1 MNEDRDESQ
10 GNITES
16 ESIAAE
22 VPADEGVVTDN
33 EFAADEEILDG
44 AGSESIKDARPDV
57 EPADDSPIDSD
68 ASDADAISD
77 DPSVEQKAES
87 SSGSQSITTE
97 AQSDTVS
104 AKDSE
109 KPSKKLRSAKAP
121 SAKMIAAVAGVAVVA
136 GLGFMLF
143 GSGKVQAISKA
154 IIQRKGAIDSAVYEF
169 EYDDKGLLSSAS
181 LIDFDLDE
189 ITNTYTYENGRV
201 VEATVSDGFDEIHST
216 YEYDSHGNLTKSV
229 EGNEDGEKTVTKA
242 EYDGDRVAKVS
253 EKHDDADD
261 DSTTSTKYDDQGRIV
276 STVRKE
282 ASGTTATDKWEYD
295 GSGRVTKNSYS
306 SKDDDGDVFK
316 MTFTNSFDDE
326 GRLETHTITVEDTF
340 KIMTRY
346 SFNDAGQL
354 VKETT
359 STDYESYRTDDTKS
373 VTKYEYDEQGRIVRK
388 IEVDS
393 DEDKTITTYEW
404 TDSGELASITEKE
417 DGEVTK
423 ASFEYTKVKKSDA
436 AKKYVIDVNPMPE
449 VDDPSVV
456 SEPLVSVKA
465 LIDNVME

>member
-1 MNEDRDESQ
+1 MSEDHDESQ

-22 VPADEGVVTDN
+22 APADEGVVTDN
-33 EFAADEEILDG
+33 ELVADDEILDG
-44 AGSESIKDARPDV
+44 ASSEFIKDARPDA
-57 EPADDSPIDSD
+57 EPADDSPADAD
-68 ASDADAISD
+68 ASDANAISD
-77 DPSVEQKAES
+77 DPSVEQKTE
-87 SSGSQSITTE
+87 SGSVSQSKTIE
-97 AQSDTVS
+97 AQFDTVS
-104 AKDSE
+104 EKDSE
-109 KPSKKLRSAKAP
+109 KPSKKPSFAKAP
-121 SAKMIAAVAGVAVVA
+121 SEKIIAAVAGVVVVA

-143 GSGKVQAISKA
+143 GSGKVLAISKA
-154 IIQRKGAIDSAVYEF
+154 TIQRKGAIDSVVYEF

-201 VEATVSDGFDEIHST
+201 VEATVSNGFDEIRNT
-216 YEYDSHGNLTKSV
+216 YEYDSRGNLTKSV
-229 EGNEDGEKTVTKA
+229 EANEDGEKTVTKA

-261 DSTTSTKYDDQGRIV
+261 DSTTATKYDDRGRIV

-282 ASGTTATDKWEYD
+282 ANGTTAMDKWEYD
-295 GSGRVTKNSYS
+295 DSGRVIKNSYS

-316 MTFTNSFDDE
+316 MTFTNSFDEE
-326 GRLETHTITVEDTF
+326 GRLETHTIAVEDTF
-340 KIMTRY
+340 KIVTRY

-354 VKETT
+354 AKETT

-388 IEVDS
+388 IEIDS
-393 DEDKTITTYEW
+393 DEDKTITTYGW

-417 DGEVTK
+417 DGEVTE